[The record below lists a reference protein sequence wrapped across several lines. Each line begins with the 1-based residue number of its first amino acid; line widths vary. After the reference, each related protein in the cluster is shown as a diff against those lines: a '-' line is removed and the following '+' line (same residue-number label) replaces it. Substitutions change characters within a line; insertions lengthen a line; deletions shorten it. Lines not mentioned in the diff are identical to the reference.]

1 LSLMSYITGFE
12 EHEEMALDQALQ
24 RANGGD
30 GDHRNNSDHSKCEVS
45 MTSLDEPS
53 SIVDFN
59 TPTSQEKDG
68 GKRKSSDE
76 IITNT
81 NKNRRV
87 L

>member
-1 LSLMSYITGFE
+1 
-12 EHEEMALDQALQ
+12 
-24 RANGGD
+24 
-30 GDHRNNSDHSKCEVS
+30 
-45 MTSLDEPS
+45 
-53 SIVDFN
+53 VDFN